1 MSSSN
6 CWFLTYIQISQEAG
20 RVVWY
25 SHLFQNFLQ
34 FAVIHTG
41 KGFAVVN
48 NADVFLRLSC
58 FFDVSTDVSNLISGS
73 SPLSKSCLSIW
84 KFIVYALLKPD
95 LENFEHYFT
104 SMWDGCGCAVIWAF
118 FGMAFFGTES
128 HLDCKEIQPVHSEG
142 DQPWDFFGR
151 NGAKAET
158 PVLWPPL
165 VKSWLTGKDPD
176 PGKDWR
182 QEEKG
187 MTEYEMAGWHHWL
200 NVYEFEQTLG
210 DSKGQGS
217 LECCSTQGHKK
228 TRLSDS
234 RTTKILSFPP
244 SLSVEY
250 LDVYPLELTTRIF
263 Q

>member
-1 MSSSN
+1 MSELDYKESWELKN
-6 CWFLTYIQISQEAG
+6 WCFWT
-20 RVVWY
+20 
-25 SHLFQNFLQ
+25 
-34 FAVIHTG
+34 AVLEIL
-41 KGFAVVN
+41 
-48 NADVFLRLSC
+48 LRLPW
-58 FFDVSTDVSNLISGS
+58 TARRS
-73 SPLSKSCLSIW
+73 SQSI
-84 KFIVYALLKPD
+84 L
-95 LENFEHYFT
+95 
-104 SMWDGCGCAVIWAF
+104 
-118 FGMAFFGTES
+118 
-128 HLDCKEIQPVHSEG
+128 KEISPEYSLEG
-142 DQPWDFFGR
+142 QMLKLNFQYF
-151 NGAKAET
+151 
-158 PVLWPPL
+158 